1 MSTVAPNPLASS
13 VLDEVVAA
21 RKPWGG
27 RIEKCQILRITDL
40 EGQQAVDFL
49 CYDAADPSERY
60 SATNTIKVQS
70 RIFIEQGTVLYS
82 DTGLAL
88 MTIVADTV
96 GRHDTIYGCCSNP
109 NNLLRYGVHTTES
122 CYSNFET
129 ILATFGL
136 GRSSIVSNINFFMC
150 VPVEADG
157 CAGVA
162 TIERQPGGYVE
173 LRAERDVIAVLSNCP
188 QMHNPCNGYNPT
200 PIRVSIFRAPE
211 ITVPIADT

>member
-1 MSTVAPNPLASS
+1 VNPPAPTIAPLLDTVVP
-13 VLDEVVAA
+13 A
-21 RKPWGG
+21 RQPWGG
-27 RIEKCQILRITDL
+27 RILQGQTVRITDL
-40 EGQQAVDFL
+40 HGQQAVDFL

-60 SATNTIKVQS
+60 SATNTIKVQG
-70 RIFIEQGTVLYS
+70 RIFIEQGTTLYS
-82 DTGLAL
+82 DTGGAL
-88 MTIVADTV
+88 MTVIADTV

-136 GRSSIVSNINFFMC
+136 GRSAIVSNINFFMC
-150 VPVEADG
+150 VPVEPDG
-157 CAGVA
+157 SAGVA
-162 TIERQPGGYVE
+162 TSALQPGSYVE

-200 PIRVSIFRAPE
+200 PIRVSIFPS
-211 ITVPIADT
+211 PGMPP